1 MLNEDGLV
9 KNGLGSHAFA
19 LEAGFSPTGDQP
31 EAIEALCRGL
41 KAGRKYQSLE
51 GATGSGKTFTIA
63 NVIARQGCPTL
74 VLSHNKTLAAQLYAE
89 LKSFFPKNAVEYFVS
104 YYDYYQ
110 PEAYIP
116 QTDTFIEKD
125 SAINEEI
132 ERLRL
137 AATDALLNREDVII
151 VASVSCIYG
160 LGSAEDYREMV
171 LSAQVGAVVPR
182 DELLQKLVEVQYER
196 NDYELAPGR
205 FRVRGDTLDIFPSYA
220 RDYAIRIV
228 FWGDEVEAI
237 RRIDPLTGETLEGMD
252 RIMISPAKHFVLPQS
267 KIDRALSSIRK
278 EMKNQVDYFEKQGRL
293 IEAQRIRQRTE
304 YDLEMMKE
312 IGYCNGIE
320 NYSRHLSGKAPGE
333 RPECLLD
340 YFPSGF
346 LTILDESH
354 ATLPQIRGM
363 FNGDQARKR
372 TLVKHGFRLPS
383 ALDNRPMN
391 FDEFISATHE
401 LIFLSATPGPYELEH
416 AGTPI
421 EQVIRPTGIVD
432 PPVEVRPLSGQI
444 DDVIHEVR
452 LRSERN
458 ERTLVT
464 TLSKRIAEDLSAY
477 LEKIG
482 LKVRYLHSDIDVIER
497 VEILRSLRAGQ
508 FDCLV
513 GINLLR
519 EGLDLPEV
527 SLVAILDADKEGF
540 LRSETAL
547 VQTAGRAARHID
559 GRVILYADRITD
571 SMQRM
576 IDKCE
581 HRRKK
586 QIAYNQQH
594 GIVPQAICKE
604 IPESLHS
611 PYETAEET
619 VELVLAEAGQEYAV
633 TETIRQLEEEMLAA
647 ADALEFER
655 AALLR
660 DQIARLE
667 QDASG

>member
-1 MLNEDGLV
+1 
-9 KNGLGSHAFA
+9 
-19 LEAGFSPTGDQP
+19 
-31 EAIEALCRGL
+31 
-41 KAGRKYQSLE
+41 
-51 GATGSGKTFTIA
+51 
-63 NVIARQGCPTL
+63 
-74 VLSHNKTLAAQLYAE
+74 
-89 LKSFFPKNAVEYFVS
+89 
-104 YYDYYQ
+104 
-110 PEAYIP
+110 
-116 QTDTFIEKD
+116 
-125 SAINEEI
+125 
-132 ERLRL
+132 
-137 AATDALLNREDVII
+137 
-151 VASVSCIYG
+151 
-160 LGSAEDYREMV
+160 
-171 LSAQVGAVVPR
+171 
-182 DELLQKLVEVQYER
+182 
-196 NDYELAPGR
+196 
-205 FRVRGDTLDIFPSYA
+205 
-220 RDYAIRIV
+220 
-228 FWGDEVEAI
+228 
-237 RRIDPLTGETLEGMD
+237 
-252 RIMISPAKHFVLPQS
+252 
-267 KIDRALSSIRK
+267 
-278 EMKNQVDYFEKQGRL
+278 MKNQVAYFEKQGRL

-372 TLVKHGFRLPS
+372 TLVEHGFRLPS

-619 VELVLAEAGQEYAV
+619 VELVLAETGQEYAV

-660 DQIARLE
+660 DQIARLK
-667 QDASG
+667 QDASE